1 MNYIDGLILGI
12 LAIVIGVTMMLMS
25 KTKKTNCSGTCLGC
39 SKETTCR
46 IKNLK
51 EDYDKD
57 KKSSCGCH

>member
-1 MNYIDGLILGI
+1 MNAIDSLIIGI
-12 LAIVIGVTMMLMS
+12 LAIIIGFTLMLMK

-39 SKETTCR
+39 AKESTCR

>member
-51 EDYDKD
+51 EDYDKG
-57 KKSSCGCH
+57 KSSCG